1 MCAGPRNLFIEEA
14 EQIKIKHHVSEG
26 EKISTVR
33 LADITKN
40 MKLDLSRPEFLET
53 VFDNYAVTDPE
64 HLTVKEFVLILKH
77 IVELDTTC
85 GFPIK
90 QDPEDGIPEKRTLLL
105 RHETVPDEHVIRSR
119 DSTEV
124 ILKSDTEISKVNK
137 LNKKIDRKAY
147 RFAKNIYK
155 SMGLKPYSIITKEE
169 FVTKFQ
175 VRYYCDALKV
185 S

>member
-1 MCAGPRNLFIEEA
+1 MCAGPRNMFIEEA

-90 QDPEDGIPEKRTLLL
+90 QDPDDGTPERRSLLL
-105 RHETVPDEHVIRSR
+105 RHETIPDEHVIRSR
-119 DSTEV
+119 ESTEV
-124 ILKSDTEISKVNK
+124 KLKSDTEISKINK
-137 LNKKIDRKAY
+137 LNKKIDRRAY
-147 RFAKNIYK
+147 KFAKNIYK

-175 VRYYCDALKV
+175 VRYYCNALKV